1 MNTSMCLG
9 KATENLVTAKLLNSL
24 REVYTPIVDD
34 HGVDII
40 VPSLSGNIYHEIQVK
55 SIATGGLFAAFNCP
69 NPKPN
74 YWFVFYIWDIDTMW
88 LINSMDLTDP
98 KLKLSLQNI
107 KGKNIGKYSISLANK
122 KGPVAKCAQYII
134 TDFSKLP

>member
-1 MNTSMCLG
+1 MNPSMCIG
-9 KATENLVTAKLLNSL
+9 KATENLVTAKLLSCH
-24 REVYTPIVDD
+24 REVYLPVVDD

-40 VPSLSGNIYHEIQVK
+40 VPELTGNNYQEIQVK
-55 SIATGGLFAAFNCP
+55 SLKTGGLFAAINCP
-69 NPKPN
+69 NPRPN

-88 LINSMDLTDP
+88 LINSMDLTNP
-98 KLKLSLQNI
+98 NLKLSSQNV

-122 KGPVAKCAQYII
+122 KGPVAKCSQYII